1 MKPSSSCKDI
11 FNSWAS
17 ITVTRTPQQDSHFSF
32 RVRVV
37 NPVVRLFLN
46 FSVDAIALQTNANRH
61 ARAYHAAR
69 NAETG
74 KAVDVA
80 PVVIK

>member
-32 RVRVV
+32 R
-37 NPVVRLFLN
+37 VRLFLN